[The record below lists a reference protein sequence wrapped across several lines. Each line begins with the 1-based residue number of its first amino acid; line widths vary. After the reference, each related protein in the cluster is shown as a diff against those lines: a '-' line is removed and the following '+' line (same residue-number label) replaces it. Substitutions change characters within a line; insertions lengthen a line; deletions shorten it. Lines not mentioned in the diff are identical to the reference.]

1 MDFESEIIVT
11 SNQIEEGSPAE
22 FLSRV
27 RGISTS
33 LRRLRNNAESA
44 DSNIAVERAGIVL
57 DELNATLISPNHQE
71 FSLVLQRADAEDTTT
86 IFYAGSSLFV
96 QRLKDEEPEQMK
108 PDAEGF
114 GVVQFVNTV
123 IDDLYKTTHPDE
135 TIIW

>member
-44 DSNIAVERAGIVL
+44 DSNIAVERAGVVL

>member
-11 SNQIEEGSPAE
+11 SNQIEEGSPGE
-22 FLSRV
+22 FLLRV

-33 LRRLRNNAESA
+33 LRRLRNTA
-44 DSNIAVERAGIVL
+44 DPSDTDITVERTGAVL
-57 DELNATLISPNHQE
+57 DDLNATLISPNHQE
-71 FSLVLQRADAEDTTT
+71 FSLVLQRADTEDTTT

-96 QRLKDEEPEQMK
+96 QHLKDEEPEQMK

-123 IDDLYKTTHPDE
+123 IDDLYKTARSDE

>member
-11 SNQIEEGSPAE
+11 SNQIEVGSPGE
-22 FLSRV
+22 FLLRV

-33 LRRLRNNAESA
+33 LRRLRNTA
-44 DSNIAVERAGIVL
+44 DPSDTDIAVERTGLVL
-57 DELNATLISPNHQE
+57 DDLNATLISPNHQE
-71 FSLVLQRADAEDTTT
+71 FSLVLQRADTEDTTT

-123 IDDLYKTTHPDE
+123 IDDLYKTTRTDE

>member
-11 SNQIEEGSPAE
+11 SNQIEEGSPGE
-22 FLSRV
+22 FLLRV
-27 RGISTS
+27 RGIATS
-33 LRRLRNNAESA
+33 LRRLRNTA
-44 DSNIAVERAGIVL
+44 DPSDTDITVERTGAVL
-57 DELNATLISPNHQE
+57 DDLNATLISPNHQE
-71 FSLVLQRADAEDTTT
+71 FSLVLQRADTEDTTT
-86 IFYAGSSLFV
+86 ILYAGSSLFV

-123 IDDLYKTTHPDE
+123 IDDLYKTARSDE